1 MKLIQFDEVKN
12 IYEYEKIRKDFR
24 EKAIAGK
31 KQRRVHFGD
40 KMTLV
45 FENRESVLFQIQEMI
60 RAEKIITDE
69 GMKHEIETYNQLVPG
84 ENELSATLL
93 IDITEK
99 SMIKPVLDSL
109 VGLGKDSLYFQI
121 GEKKILSTFDEGQ
134 GDDDRIS
141 AVQYVKW
148 KLTGDDKKNLA
159 DPKQTA
165 ALVCTHPNYTRMQE
179 LTTIERAAL
188 VQDLVESN

>member
-1 MKLIQFDEVKN
+1 MKPIQFEEVKN
-12 IYEYEKIRKDFR
+12 IYEYEKIRGAFR

-31 KQRRVHFGD
+31 KNRRVHFGD
-40 KMTLV
+40 KMTLA

-60 RAEKIITDE
+60 RTEKIITDE
-69 GMKHEIETYNQLVPG
+69 GMKHEIETYNQLIPG

-109 VGLGKDSLYFQI
+109 VGLGKDSVYVQI
-121 GEKKILSTFDEGQ
+121 GQNKILAAFDEGQ
-134 GDDDRIS
+134 GDDERIS

-148 KLTGDDKKNLA
+148 RLTDEDKQNLA

-165 ALVCTHPNYTRMQE
+165 ALVCTHPNYMKTQE
-179 LTTIERAAL
+179 LTSETRAAL
-188 VQDLVESN
+188 VEDLMESN